1 VPVAYRDDDA
11 NYVLITGGSGFI
23 GSYLAQHLLR
33 DGKCDRVV
41 LFDRDPD
48 LRRIKE
54 FGIESDEFTF
64 VQGDLSLQDHVFEV
78 FDRYPPRAVYH
89 LGALL
94 SAGAESNPTMGVMVD
109 LLGTWHVLEAARF
122 HLESERVPAPVKVLF
137 PSTIASFGQFLPPGL
152 VANESVQVPRTFYG
166 AAKVASER
174 MGEQYHRMGWVDFR
188 AVRFPS
194 VVGAARGPGGTTV
207 YSTLMI
213 QQPAL
218 GLSYDAY
225 VPRDTR
231 LDILYV
237 KDAVKALVALHDAD
251 GTKLK
256 RRVYNIASIRQDGQP
271 PTAGEIADAVA
282 AELGAGAPQ
291 VTFDNPDQGLTN
303 TVKSFGILNDAA
315 ARSDF
320 GWKPDYRTLEDT
332 VHDFIGEVNTFPKRI
347 KRLELF
353 G

>member
-1 VPVAYRDDDA
+1 MADRDDDA

-23 GSYLAQHLLR
+23 GSYLARHLL
-33 DGKCDRVV
+33 DDNKCDRVV

-48 LRRIKE
+48 ARRITG
-54 FGIESDEFTF
+54 FDIDPSTFTF

-94 SAGAESNPTMGVMVD
+94 SAGAEANPTMGVMVD

-122 HLESERVPAPVKVLF
+122 HLESERVPEPVKVLF
-137 PSTIASFGQFLPPGL
+137 PSTIASFGQSLPPGP
-152 VANESVQVPRTFYG
+152 VANESVQVPGTFYG

-174 MGEQYHRMGWVDFR
+174 LGEQYHRKGWVDFR

-194 VVGAARGPGGTTV
+194 VIGAARGPGGTTV

-213 QQPAL
+213 QQPTL
-218 GLSYDAY
+218 GLAYDVY
-225 VPRDTR
+225 VPQDTR

-251 GTKLK
+251 GKKLT
-256 RRVYNIASIRQDGQP
+256 RRVYNIASIRQGDQP
-271 PTAGEIADAVA
+271 PTAGEIADAVTG
-282 AELGAGAPQ
+282 ELGAGAPQ
-291 VTFDNPDQGLTN
+291 ITFNNPDEELTKI
-303 TVKSFGILNDAA
+303 VKSFGILDDSA
-315 ARSDF
+315 ARDEF
-320 GWKPDYRTLEDT
+320 GWEPDYGSLTET
-332 VHDFIGEVNTFPKRI
+332 VRDFIQEVGTFPKRI

>member
-1 VPVAYRDDDA
+1 MAYQGDDG

-23 GSYLAQHLLR
+23 GSYLAQYLLN
-33 DGKCDRVV
+33 DSKCDRVV

-48 LRRIKE
+48 LRRITG
-54 FGIESDEFTF
+54 FGIDPSRFTS

-94 SAGAESNPTMGVMVD
+94 SAGAEANPTMGVMVD

-122 HLESERVPAPVKVLF
+122 HLEAERVPEPVKVLF
-137 PSTIASFGQFLPPGL
+137 PSTIASFGQFLPTGL
-152 VANESVQVPRTFYG
+152 VANESVQVPGTFYG

-174 MGEQYHRMGWVDFR
+174 LGEQYHRKGWVDFR

-194 VVGAARGPGGTTV
+194 VIGAARGPGGTTV
-207 YSTLMI
+207 YSTLMV

-218 GLSYDAY
+218 GLPYDAY
-225 VPRDTR
+225 VPQNTR

-237 KDAVKALVALHDAD
+237 KDAVKALVSLHDAD
-251 GTKLK
+251 AKKLT
-256 RRVYNIASIRQDGQP
+256 RRVYNIASIRDNEQP
-271 PTAGEIADAVA
+271 PMAGEIADAVA
-282 AELGAGAPQ
+282 QELGAGAPP
-291 VTFDNPDQGLTN
+291 VTFNSTDPELTSI
-303 TVKSFGILNDAA
+303 VKSFGILDDTLAQN
-315 ARSDF
+315 DF
-320 GWKPDYRTLEDT
+320 GWKPDYATLEGT
-332 VHDFIGEVNTFPKRI
+332 VRDFVQEVKTFPKRI

>member
-1 VPVAYRDDDA
+1 VAYQGDDA

-23 GSYLAQHLLR
+23 GSYLAQSLLE
-33 DGKCDRVV
+33 DEKCDRVI

-48 LRRIKE
+48 LRRITG
-54 FGIESDEFTF
+54 FGIDPRRFTF
-64 VQGDLSLQDHVFEV
+64 VQGDLSIQNHVLEV

-94 SAGAESNPTMGVMVD
+94 SAGAEANPTMGVMVD
-109 LLGTWHVLEAARF
+109 LVGTWHVLEAARF
-122 HLESERVPAPVKVLF
+122 HLEAERVSAPVKVLF

-152 VANESVQVPRTFYG
+152 VANESIQVPGTFYG

-174 MGEQYHRMGWVDFR
+174 LGEQYHRKGWVDFR

-194 VVGAARGPGGTTV
+194 VIGAARGPGGTTV
-207 YSTLMI
+207 YSTLMV

-218 GLSYDAY
+218 GLAYDAY
-225 VPRDTR
+225 VPGDTR

-237 KDAVKALVALHDAD
+237 KDAVKALVSLHDAD
-251 GTKLK
+251 AKNLT
-256 RRVYNIASIRQDGQP
+256 RRVYNIASIRDNKQP

-282 AELGAGAPQ
+282 QELRAGAPP
-291 VTFDNPDQGLTN
+291 VTFSSTDPDLTN
-303 TVKSFGILNDAA
+303 IVKSFGILDDTL
-315 ARSDF
+315 ARNDF
-320 GWKPDYRTLEDT
+320 GWKPDYETLEET
-332 VHDFIGEVNTFPKRI
+332 VRDFVQEVKTFPKRI